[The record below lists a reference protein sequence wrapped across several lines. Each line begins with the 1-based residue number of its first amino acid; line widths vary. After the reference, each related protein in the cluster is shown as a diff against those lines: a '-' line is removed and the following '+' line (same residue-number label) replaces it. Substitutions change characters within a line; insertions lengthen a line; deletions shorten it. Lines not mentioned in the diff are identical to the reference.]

1 VWPVGPVGPVRPVRL
16 VGLVG
21 LVRLVRRAHGVTC
34 DAVPLSHKQTGDAG
48 KRGKRTAG
56 QRTVAQI
63 DGSRANGP

>member
-1 VWPVGPVGPVRPVRL
+1 VWLIGLVGLVGLVRL

-21 LVRLVRRAHGVTC
+21 LVRRARGVTC